1 LVARYKDC
9 MKHPPQQLP
18 PDAEQALA
26 WLDAAPATLAVIDAD
41 QRLVYANRRWLDL
54 FGLTRLDQA
63 PGPDLGDWLHIP
75 GDFALDNAHHPEIQ
89 PKFGPASCHGFLL
102 ELQPHGRG
110 ALLHLA
116 VVRQALGHAPESI
129 DGRILSQLAGRIAEI
144 TTTLISRDTS
154 IEETAS
160 LIFELAREATGSEH
174 GFLATTDPRTGKSV
188 GLTQASTLDG
198 TACALQRKADLF
210 LCLDNGICNLWGH
223 GNRSEAFF
231 TNAPEAD
238 PVLGALPPGHL
249 KITRFISAPARCNNV
264 LLGQLALANPGR
276 DYTPFDL
283 TLVRQFADLFAIA
296 VYRARSQQQLQEA
309 LRNAESANQLKTQFL
324 ANMSHEL
331 RTPLN
336 GIMGMHQ
343 LLETTDLDEEQIDYL
358 NTAQETC
365 QGLVGTIS
373 DILDLSIIEA
383 GKLRLEETAFELK
396 GLLRSLEQAYKGR
409 FEQKKLGFTITLDP
423 ELPPVLEGDA
433 IRLRQILD
441 NLITNALKFTPQG
454 GAELEA
460 FSLPGPND
468 LHRLVFSLSDTGV
481 GIAQEQQQQVFGLFI
496 QAEGSYSRRFG
507 GLGLGLSIVLK
518 LVKLMHGELEI
529 SSVPNEGTEVRVI
542 LPLALPATDFEEST
556 AHAEP
561 AMSPGLRVLLVEDNA
576 VNRYTITRTLHK
588 LGHVCVEAVN
598 GQQGLETLQRETFD
612 CVLMDIQMPVLDGI
626 TATQRIR
633 AMEDPRLRN
642 TPIVALTAHAMH
654 GDRERFL
661 DAGVDHYLSKPVR
674 VEDLARVLH
683 QVCGKKKQ

>member
-1 LVARYKDC
+1 
-9 MKHPPQQLP
+9 MKHPSRQTP

-26 WLDAAPATLAVIDAD
+26 WLDGAPATLAVIDENHCI
-41 QRLVYANRRWLDL
+41 VYANKRWLDL
-54 FGLTRLDQA
+54 FGLTRLEQA
-63 PGPDLGDWLHIP
+63 PSPNLEDWLHIP
-75 GDFALDNAHHPEIQ
+75 GDAGQDSEHYPEIQ
-89 PKFGPASCHGFLL
+89 LLFGPTSGRAFHL
-102 ELQPHGRG
+102 ELQPHDQG

-116 VVRQALGHAPESI
+116 EVRQPRGHVPESI
-129 DGRILSQLAGRIAEI
+129 EGRILSQLAGRIAEI
-144 TTTLISRDTS
+144 TKTLISRDTS

-160 LIFELAREATGSEH
+160 MIFELAREATGSEH

-188 GLTQASTLDG
+188 GLTQASSLKDTS
-198 TACALQRKADLF
+198 CAIQRKADLF

-223 GNRSEAFF
+223 GSRSEAFF
-231 TNAPEAD
+231 TNAPEDD
-238 PVLGALPPGHL
+238 PVLGDLPPGHL
-249 KITRFISAPARCNNV
+249 KIRRFISAPARCNNV

-336 GIMGMHQ
+336 GIMGMLQ
-343 LLETTDLDEEQIDYL
+343 LLENTDLDEEQRDYL
-358 NTAQETC
+358 NTAQETA

-383 GKLRLEETAFELK
+383 GKLRLEETPFELK
-396 GLLRSLEQAYKGR
+396 GLLRSLEHTYKGR

-423 ELPPVLEGDA
+423 ELPPVLAGDA
-433 IRLRQILD
+433 VRLRQILV

-454 GAELEA
+454 GAELQV
-460 FSLPGPND
+460 FSLPGPDD

-481 GIAQEQQQQVFGLFI
+481 GIAQEQQQQVFGLFT

-507 GLGLGLSIVLK
+507 GLGLGLSIVLR

-529 SSVPNEGTEVRVI
+529 SSVPDEGTEVRVI
-542 LPLALPATDFEEST
+542 LPFALPATDFEQST
-556 AHAEP
+556 PPAEP
-561 AMSPGLRVLLVEDNA
+561 AMTTSLRVLLVEDNA
-576 VNRYTITRTLHK
+576 VNRYTIARTLHK
-588 LGHVCVEAVN
+588 LGHDCVEAVN
-598 GQQGLETLQRETFD
+598 GQQGMELLQHETFD

-626 TATQRIR
+626 AATQRIR

-642 TPIVALTAHAMH
+642 TPIVALTAHAMQ

-661 DAGVDHYLSKPVR
+661 DAGMDHYLSKPVR
-674 VEDLARVLH
+674 VEDLARVLQ
-683 QVCGKKKQ
+683 QVCGKERQ